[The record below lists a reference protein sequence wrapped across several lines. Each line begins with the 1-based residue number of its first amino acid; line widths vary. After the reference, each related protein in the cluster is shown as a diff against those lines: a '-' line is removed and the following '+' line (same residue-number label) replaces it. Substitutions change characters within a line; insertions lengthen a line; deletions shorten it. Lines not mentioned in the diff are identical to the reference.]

1 MKKITDF
8 AANMFSQVTAH
19 LKKLAL
25 PLLVTAIVTI

>member
-1 MKKITDF
+1 MKKITDV
-8 AANMFSQVTAH
+8 ATKMLCRVTAH

>member
-8 AANMFSQVTAH
+8 AAKMFSRFSAH
-19 LKKLAL
+19 LEKLTL